1 VDDAHE
7 VMKLPPIKD
16 AGVIEAVAVG
26 VGVLLD
32 EVIKDAGVIGAL
44 AVGVGVLLDEV
55 HTV

>member
-1 VDDAHE
+1 
-7 VMKLPPIKD
+7 MPPIKD

-32 EVIKDAGVIGAL
+32 EVHKDADVIK
-44 AVGVGVLLDEV
+44 AVAIGVGVLLDEV